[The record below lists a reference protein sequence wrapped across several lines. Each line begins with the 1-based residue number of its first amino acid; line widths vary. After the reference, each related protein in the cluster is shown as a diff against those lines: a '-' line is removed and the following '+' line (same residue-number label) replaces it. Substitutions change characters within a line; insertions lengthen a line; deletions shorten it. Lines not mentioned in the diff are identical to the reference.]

1 MDMTLYTVPQ
11 AAQLLQVHPQ
21 TILRWI
27 AAGKLRATKLSAG
40 AGYRVTTADLMAC
53 ASGVRDLPPE
63 EPLEKPFLTT
73 KETAEALQVRVETL
87 RRWIHEGRLKA
98 VMAGRFMRIPREAL
112 AEFLAGGVPGS
123 QTGSKSENI
132 N

>member
-40 AGYRVTTADLMAC
+40 AGYRVTKADLMAC

-73 KETAEALQVRVETL
+73 KETPRLCRSEL
-87 RRWIHEGRLKA
+87 RLF
-98 VMAGRFMRIPREAL
+98 AGGYTRGGSRRSWQGGFMRIPREAL